1 MNQDDPYETT
11 RVLREYL
18 LFHYGSER
26 EILSL
31 GIGPRDAL
39 GFCLRTVDL
48 LLDAD
53 SLRQKDRALDL
64 GCAVGGSSFVLAKTF
79 GEVIGIDKSHALIEA
94 AKVLRKDGE
103 LTYES
108 RRQGAFMDTLQARV
122 DPGVDRS
129 RIRFQVADAC
139 ELDSSLGPFDVVH
152 AANLLCRLPDPR
164 ALLSQLPD
172 LVRPGGQLL
181 LATPF
186 TWLDEFTPS
195 CNWLGKGG
203 EDSFQD
209 LKLMISNDFELQFE
223 IDIPFLIREHERKF
237 QYGISLGTRWRRK
250 R

>member
-1 MNQDDPYETT
+1 
-11 RVLREYL
+11 
-18 LFHYGSER
+18 
-26 EILSL
+26 
-31 GIGPRDAL
+31 
-39 GFCLRTVDL
+39 
-48 LLDAD
+48 
-53 SLRQKDRALDL
+53 
-64 GCAVGGSSFVLAKTF
+64 
-79 GEVIGIDKSHALIEA
+79 
-94 AKVLRKDGE
+94 
-103 LTYES
+103 
-108 RRQGAFMDTLQARV
+108 MDTLQARV
-122 DPGVDRS
+122 DPGLDRS

-195 CNWLGKGG
+195 CNWLGKGEG
-203 EDSFQD
+203 DSFQD